1 MKIKQVLLIVV
12 FTLSMFEL
20 KSQTTCD
27 NIKYSYFLKTNTQE
41 IRNQGVDLTRVFCRD
56 LKKGTFNFSYQ
67 GKEFYLT
74 GLEPYSLTPIQ
85 ERLGDLVIGYTD
97 FNRTDNLDV
106 RVLFI
111 TKIDKTKKTATEGI
125 RTYWYVYMG
134 DVQFIF
140 EIQ

>member
-1 MKIKQVLLIVV
+1 MQLKIIC
-12 FTLSMFEL
+12 SH
-20 KSQTTCD
+20 
-27 NIKYSYFLKTNTQE
+27 
-41 IRNQGVDLTRVFCRD
+41 